1 MIEFIQTVIRAAWQ
15 LLVPIPMP
23 WQSVIVVLLFILIF
37 PWLVLRTI
45 PWGITKISQLVLRV
59 KFSHFLLECTVF
71 LASVLLI
78 PEYLITKILRNYG
91 VQIPLVIYIYG
102 DIVSRIV
109 GIVNQGGL
117 LLDNSLKKC
126 IQFMGYALNQR
137 WHIPRK
143 WFVMAAII
151 IPFTWFVRPYIG
163 ENSVTALIDRG
174 VMWWYSLE
182 GWVLN
187 GKWTTSALTKPSPK
201 KFVEDYFLAINQG
214 HYSLAWNSLSPEYKS
229 NKAQSYSEF
238 LKWWKTDVERVKI
251 HGVSLKSQ
259 NSKSAT
265 VDISLQFLMR
275 KTKKLSK
282 TELIRYWLVW
292 DTQNSRWLINA
303 GDYLD
308 K

>member
-23 WQSVIVVLLFILIF
+23 WQSVIVVLLFILVF
-37 PWLVLRTI
+37 YWLVLRTI
-45 PWGITKISQLVLRV
+45 PWIITKILQLILRV
-59 KFSHFLLECTVF
+59 KFSQFLLKCTVF
-71 LASVLLI
+71 LAYILLLA
-78 PEYLITKILRNYG
+78 EYLVTKILRHYG
-91 VQIPLVIYIYG
+91 LQIPLFIYIYG
-102 DIVSRIV
+102 DLIS
-109 GIVNQGGL
+109 GIGSLVNQGGL
-117 LLDNSLKKC
+117 LLDNCLQKC
-126 IQFMGYALNQR
+126 IKLMEYALNKR
-137 WHIPRK
+137 WLFRRK
-143 WFVMAAII
+143 WFFIAAII
-151 IPFTWFVRPYIG
+151 IPFTWFVRPYMG

-201 KFVEDYFLAINQG
+201 QFVEDYFLAINQG

-229 NKAQSYSEF
+229 NKAQRYSKF
-238 LKWWKTDVERVKI
+238 LKWWKTEVERVKI

-282 TELIRYWLVW
+282 TELVRYWLVW
-292 DTQNSRWLINA
+292 DTQNSKWLINA